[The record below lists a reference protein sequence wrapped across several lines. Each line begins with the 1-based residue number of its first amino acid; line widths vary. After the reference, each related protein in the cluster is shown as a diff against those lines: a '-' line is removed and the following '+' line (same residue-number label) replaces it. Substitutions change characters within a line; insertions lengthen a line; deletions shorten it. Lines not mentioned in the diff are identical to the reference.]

1 MVNEEEKTFQINN
14 IATVMMM
21 MMMIM
26 TQPQHHR
33 VSSRPHLYIRSK
45 RSDVQISCLL
55 SPPLPESG
63 LCLLFSHLL
72 CFVFKSSSS
81 ALTRFNR
88 DFFVLLLWFFTSSP
102 HHDWEEWKD
111 GSKIQVP
118 TGRHIQIIN
127 VVAIIKIMSTPTIV
141 IMIMRIIDI
150 FIAVINI

>member
-14 IATVMMM
+14 IATTMMM

-45 RSDVQISCLL
+45 RSDVQISCLP

-81 ALTRFNR
+81 ALKRFSKYCFHR
-88 DFFVLLLWFFTSSP
+88 DFFVAFVVLHSSP

-111 GSKIQVP
+111 GSKYQL
-118 TGRHIQIIN
+118 
-127 VVAIIKIMSTPTIV
+127 VAIFKSSMLLPSSKL
-141 IMIMRIIDI
+141 RQHQQL
-150 FIAVINI
+150 